1 MSDFSACQRI
11 IENISRVIVGKRDV
25 IEMLLV
31 ALLGDGHVL
40 LEDVPGLGK
49 TLLAKSLARS
59 IGGTF
64 KRVQF
69 TPDLLPSD
77 ITGFNVYNQQSGMF
91 IYQSGPVST
100 NVLVAD
106 EINRTIPRTQ
116 ASLLESMEERQVTVD
131 GKTHILPQPFF
142 VMATQ
147 NPIELEG
154 TFPLPE
160 AQLDRFLLKIHLGYP
175 DRNEEISI
183 LNRFQEEDP
192 LPGLNPVTEPE
203 DIVELQQIRK
213 KILVSRPVQEYIT
226 DIVRATRGN
235 PALRYGASPRGS
247 LGLMRSGQA
256 LAALRGRDYVLPD
269 DIKYLAGPVLA
280 HRLILK
286 EEERLRG
293 GRAEDVLEEII
304 RQQPVPAI
312 SG

>member
-1 MSDFSACQRI
+1 MSDFSGCQRI

-25 IEMLLV
+25 IELLLV

-175 DRNEEISI
+175 DRDEEISI
-183 LNRFQEEDP
+183 LDRFQEDDP

-203 DIVELQQIRK
+203 DIVEFQQIRK
-213 KILVSRPVQEYIT
+213 KIMVSRPVQEYIT
-226 DIVRATRGN
+226 DIVRATREN
-235 PALRYGASPRGS
+235 AALRYGASPRGS

-280 HRLILK
+280 HRLILRD
-286 EEERLRG
+286 EERLRG
-293 GRAEDVLEEII
+293 GRAEHILEEII
-304 RQQPVPAI
+304 RHQPVPSA
-312 SG
+312 SD